1 MVLLI
6 AIGVSLA
13 VAASA
18 LVAYIFLHEMEKH
31 AVLAAKVRDFSG
43 VATAGIGEA
52 GGDLPSGQAS
62 GLLARITTSLGNLI
76 KPQKKEELSLLQK
89 KFLKAGLR
97 SRSALVTFFGAK
109 AFCAFCLSVGFV
121 AAFVIFRVHI
131 AALNAMMLII
141 GLTMAGFYAPNV
153 WLSLKAS
160 RRQEAF
166 LRSFPDTLDL
176 LVVCAEAGMG
186 LDAAIKRVG
195 DEMRLSSKVLSDE
208 FRLLNLEMRAGK
220 DRRDAMKSLADRIG
234 LDEVSSWV
242 TLLIQTDRFGTGIA
256 QALRVHSD
264 AMRAKR
270 ALRVEE
276 LAAKLPVK
284 LLFPTILCIFP
295 SLFLV
300 LMGPAMVR
308 IWRMWTGA

>member
-1 MVLLI
+1 
-6 AIGVSLA
+6 
-13 VAASA
+13 
-18 LVAYIFLHEMEKH
+18 
-31 AVLAAKVRDFSG
+31 
-43 VATAGIGEA
+43 
-52 GGDLPSGQAS
+52 
-62 GLLARITTSLGNLI
+62 
-76 KPQKKEELSLLQK
+76 
-89 KFLKAGLR
+89 
-97 SRSALVTFFGAK
+97 
-109 AFCAFCLSVGFV
+109 
-121 AAFVIFRVHI
+121 
-131 AALNAMMLII
+131 
-141 GLTMAGFYAPNV
+141 
-153 WLSLKAS
+153 
-160 RRQEAF
+160 
-166 LRSFPDTLDL
+166 
-176 LVVCAEAGMG
+176 MG

-220 DRRDAMKSLADRIG
+220 DRRDAMRSLADRIG

-264 AMRAKR
+264 SMRAKR

-300 LMGPAMVR
+300 IMGPAMVR

>member
-1 MVLLI
+1 
-6 AIGVSLA
+6 
-13 VAASA
+13 
-18 LVAYIFLHEMEKH
+18 
-31 AVLAAKVRDFSG
+31 
-43 VATAGIGEA
+43 
-52 GGDLPSGQAS
+52 
-62 GLLARITTSLGNLI
+62 
-76 KPQKKEELSLLQK
+76 
-89 KFLKAGLR
+89 
-97 SRSALVTFFGAK
+97 
-109 AFCAFCLSVGFV
+109 
-121 AAFVIFRVHI
+121 
-131 AALNAMMLII
+131 
-141 GLTMAGFYAPNV
+141 
-153 WLSLKAS
+153 
-160 RRQEAF
+160 
-166 LRSFPDTLDL
+166 
-176 LVVCAEAGMG
+176 
-186 LDAAIKRVG
+186 
-195 DEMRLSSKVLSDE
+195 MRLSSKVLSDE

-276 LAAKLPVK
+276 LAASSCQAALPDHF
-284 LLFPTILCIFP
+284 LHFP

>member
-1 MVLLI
+1 VVLFI

-13 VAASA
+13 VAAAA

-43 VATAGIGEA
+43 VATAGMEE
-52 GGDLPSGQAS
+52 PSGQAS
-62 GLLARITTSLGNLI
+62 GLFVRITTSLGNLV
-76 KPQKKEELSLLQK
+76 KPQNKEELSLLQK

-121 AAFVIFRVHI
+121 AALVILRLHI
-131 AALNAMMLII
+131 AVLNAMMLTI
-141 GLTMAGFYAPNV
+141 GLAMAGFYAPNV

-160 RRQEAF
+160 RRQQSF

-186 LDAAIKRVG
+186 LDAALKRVG

-208 FRLLNLEMRAGK
+208 FQLLNLEMRAGK

-264 AMRAKR
+264 SMRAKR

-284 LLFPTILCIFP
+284 LLFPTIFCIFP